1 MVGIICA
8 LPRELAALERRQPRN
23 CVILAAGMGAGAA
36 HRGAESLAASWPLSA
51 LISAGYAGG
60 LIAPAM
66 PGAVIVDTTDSRLD
80 ACLPAAPRG
89 RIVAAVGMI
98 KTPEDRARLAA
109 ATGGVAVDMESAAV
123 ADVAARRGLPFAAV
137 RAITDGPE
145 SRLVLDWD
153 RYRDSQGRLRTM
165 AAVFGALRTPGGVAE
180 MRQLWYAS
188 RKASHVLAVFLEE
201 FLARWNARND

>member
-1 MVGIICA
+1 
-8 LPRELAALERRQPRN
+8 
-23 CVILAAGMGAGAA
+23 
-36 HRGAESLAASWPLSA
+36 
-51 LISAGYAGG
+51 
-60 LIAPAM
+60 
-66 PGAVIVDTTDSRLD
+66 VIVDTTDSRLD